1 VEKSDFANM
10 IDSTSIFA
18 LILVLTS
25 FTAVVNGFKAVSF
38 NVGGSIRQQSV
49 VRLSASLK
57 PQITKLIARQDLTTA
72 ETEVCGL
79 HSNWFQLLCAITM
92 CHDQP
97 FPGLHSSTSMRVPM
111 TIRYFEY

>member
-1 VEKSDFANM
+1 M

-25 FTAVVNGFKAVSF
+25 LTAVVNGFKAVSL
-38 NVGGSIRQQSV
+38 NVGGSIRQQSA

-79 HSNWFQLLCAITM
+79 HFKLVSIIVSTPLVRFHISSISLSLYFLSN
-92 CHDQP
+92 
-97 FPGLHSSTSMRVPM
+97 R
-111 TIRYFEY
+111 

>member
-79 HSNWFQLLCAITM
+79 HSKLVSIIV
-92 CHDQP
+92 CH
-97 FPGLHSSTSMRVPM
+97 HHVS
-111 TIRYFEY
+111 